1 MRGRRGGILNPLA
14 CPPHW
19 RFDRQLSA
27 LCQRREWIA
36 LCGVCETGYAP
47 RMSISRRSLFLSLPA
62 FALVRPAFADRIP
75 LSEISRYFNGFTTAE
90 GEFTQINPD
99 GSLATGRIYIRRPGR
114 VRFEYDPPEESLVM
128 AGGGQVAIFDGR
140 SNQGPNQYPLSKT
153 PLNLI
158 LERNVD
164 FSNRRMVVGHTDDGT
179 TTTVVAQDPE
189 NPQYGSIRLV
199 FSTGPTELRQWVIRD
214 DTGAETTVILGDMRF
229 GNDLSAGLFNITAEV
244 DRRNR

>member
-1 MRGRRGGILNPLA
+1 
-14 CPPHW
+14 
-19 RFDRQLSA
+19 
-27 LCQRREWIA
+27 
-36 LCGVCETGYAP
+36 
-47 RMSISRRSLFLSLPA
+47 MSITRRSLFLSLPA
-62 FALVRPAFADRIP
+62 LALVRPAFADRIP
-75 LSEISRYFNGFTTAE
+75 LDEISRYFNGFTTAE

-114 VRFEYDPPEESLVM
+114 VRFEYDPPEDSLVM

-140 SNQGPNQYPLSKT
+140 SNQGPTQYPLSRT
-153 PLNLI
+153 PLSLI

-199 FSTGPTELRQWVIRD
+199 FSAQPTELRQWVIRD
-214 DTGAETTVILGDMRF
+214 DTGAETTVILGNMRF
-229 GNDLSAGLFNITAEV
+229 GGDLSALLFNITAEV
-244 DRRNR
+244 DKRGR

>member
-1 MRGRRGGILNPLA
+1 M
-14 CPPHW
+14 
-19 RFDRQLSA
+19 
-27 LCQRREWIA
+27 
-36 LCGVCETGYAP
+36 
-47 RMSISRRSLFLSLPA
+47 SLPA
-62 FALVRPAFADRIP
+62 LALVRPAFADRIP
-75 LSEISRYFNGFTTAE
+75 LSEISRYFNSFTTAE

-99 GSLATGRIYIRRPGR
+99 GTLATGRIYIHRPGR
-114 VRFEYDPPEESLVM
+114 ARFEYDPPEQSLVM

-158 LERNVD
+158 LERDVD

-199 FSTGPTELRQWVIRD
+199 FSAAPTELRQWVVRD
-214 DTGAETTVILGDMRF
+214 DTGAETTVILGNMRF
-229 GNDLSAGLFNITAEV
+229 GNDLSALLFNITAEV
-244 DRRNR
+244 DKRRR

>member
-1 MRGRRGGILNPLA
+1 
-14 CPPHW
+14 
-19 RFDRQLSA
+19 
-27 LCQRREWIA
+27 
-36 LCGVCETGYAP
+36 
-47 RMSISRRSLFLSLPA
+47 MSITRRSLLMSLPA
-62 FALVRPAFADRIP
+62 LALVRPALADRIP
-75 LSEISRYFNGFTTAE
+75 LDEISRYFNSFTTAE

-140 SNQGPNQYPLSKT
+140 SNQGPTQYPLSRT

-158 LERNVD
+158 LEETVD
-164 FSNRRMVVGHTDDGT
+164 FGNRDMIVDHMDDGT

-199 FSTGPTELRQWVIRD
+199 FSAQPTELRQWVVRD
-214 DTGAETTVILGDMRF
+214 DTGAETTVILGNMRF
-229 GNDLSAGLFNITAEV
+229 DGDLPALLFNITAEV
-244 DRRNR
+244 DKRGR

>member
-1 MRGRRGGILNPLA
+1 
-14 CPPHW
+14 
-19 RFDRQLSA
+19 
-27 LCQRREWIA
+27 
-36 LCGVCETGYAP
+36 
-47 RMSISRRSLFLSLPA
+47 MSMPA
-62 FALVRPAFADRIP
+62 IALVRPARADRIP
-75 LSEISRYFNGFTTAE
+75 LDEISRYFNGFTTAS

-99 GSLATGRIYIRRPGR
+99 GTLATGRIFIRRPGR

-140 SNQGPNQYPLSKT
+140 SNQGPTQYPLSRT

-164 FSNRRMVVGHTDDGT
+164 FSNRSMIVGHTDDGT

-199 FSTGPTELRQWVIRD
+199 FSARPTELRQWVIRD
-214 DTGAETTVILGDMRF
+214 DTGAETTVILGNMRF
-229 GNDLSAGLFNITAEV
+229 GGDLSAGLFNITAEV
-244 DRRNR
+244 DKRGR